1 MNAHTSTTALAA
13 DLKWIMNNEQL
24 SMTNRGP
31 ARALSIIHCS
41 LFILFLSLAQP
52 SIAQNDVKEQLVVPL
67 SDPGKPGS
75 LKVGLINGSIRVIGY
90 SGKDVVIDI
99 TSSSK
104 RGRRDDDDRPDQSS
118 NGMKRIV
125 TGMSLDISAEEKNNT
140 VNVHANTIKQT
151 VDLTI
156 KVPQRFSLKVS
167 TINNGTIEVENVSG
181 TLEATNVNGYI
192 HLTNVAGSAVA
203 NTVNGNLI
211 ATFKSIDS
219 DTPMAFSTLNGN
231 VDVTFP
237 ASVKANSKL
246 KSDRGDIYSDFD
258 IDVDKNQPKVSRTNQ
273 SGMYQVKIEDWV
285 YGKIN
290 GGGPEVMMKNMNGNI
305 YIRKAK

>member
-1 MNAHTSTTALAA
+1 MKT
-13 DLKWIMNNEQL
+13 NNK
-24 SMTNRGP
+24 S
-31 ARALSIIHCS
+31 LSIIHYS
-41 LFILFLSLAQP
+41 LFICFLSLARP
-52 SIAQNDVKEQLVVPL
+52 VAAQNEVKEQLVVPL
-67 SDPGKPGS
+67 SDASKPGN
-75 LKVGLINGSIRVIGY
+75 LRVGLINGSIHVVGY

-99 TSSSK
+99 VASPK
-104 RGRRDDDDRPDQSS
+104 RGRRDDDDDRPDRTA
-118 NGMKRIV
+118 NGMKRIA
-125 TGMSLDISAEEKNNT
+125 TGLPLDVIAEEKNNT
-140 VNVHANTIKQT
+140 VNVNANTTRQT
-151 VDLTI
+151 IDLTI

-181 TLEATNVNGYI
+181 NLEVNNVNGYI

-203 NTVNGNLI
+203 TTVNGNVI
-211 ATFKSIDS
+211 ASFKSIDS

-237 ASVKANSKL
+237 SSVKANSKL

-258 IDVDKNQPKVSRTNQ
+258 IDVDKNQPKVNRTSQ

>member
-1 MNAHTSTTALAA
+1 MKTIKLIIRLLCITLLATS
-13 DLKWIMNNEQL
+13 
-24 SMTNRGP
+24 SV
-31 ARALSIIHCS
+31 
-41 LFILFLSLAQP
+41 LAQ
-52 SIAQNDVKEQLVVPL
+52 NEVKEQLVVPL
-67 SDPGKPGS
+67 SDPAKPGS
-75 LKVGLINGSIRVIGY
+75 LNVGLVNGSIKVIGY

-99 TSSSK
+99 VAAPK
-104 RGRRDDDDRPDQSS
+104 RSRRDDDDDRPDKAA
-118 NGMKRIV
+118 NGMKRIA
-125 TGMSLDISAEEKNNT
+125 TGMPLDVSAEERNNT
-140 VNVHANTIKQT
+140 VNVHANSMKHSI
-151 VDLTI
+151 DLTI
-156 KVPQRFSLKVS
+156 KVPQRFGLKVS
-167 TINNGTIEVENVSG
+167 TVNNGNIEIENVTG
-181 TLEATNVNGYI
+181 NLEVTNVNGYI

-219 DTPMAFSTLNGN
+219 GTPMAFSTLNGN

>member
-1 MNAHTSTTALAA
+1 MKTHTLTTAL
-13 DLKWIMNNEQL
+13 
-24 SMTNRGP
+24 
-31 ARALSIIHCS
+31 
-41 LFILFLSLAQP
+41 LFLSLLATRP
-52 SIAQNDVKEQLVVPL
+52 VAAQNDIKEQLVVPI
-67 SDPGKPGS
+67 SDPSKPGS
-75 LKVGLINGSIRVIGY
+75 LKVGLINGSIHVIGY

-99 TSSSK
+99 TASPR
-104 RGRRDDDDRPDQSS
+104 RGRNDDNDDRPDRAA
-118 NGMKRIV
+118 NGMKRIAA
-125 TGMSLDISAEEKNNT
+125 GMPLDLSAEEKNNT
-140 VNVHANTIKQT
+140 VNVHANSIKQT

-167 TINNGTIEVENVSG
+167 TVNNGAIEVENVSG

-237 ASVKANSKL
+237 ANVKANSKL
-246 KSDRGDIYSDFD
+246 KTDRGDIYSDFD

-273 SGMYQVKIEDWV
+273 SGMYQVKIDDWV

-290 GGGPEVMMKNMNGNI
+290 GGGPEIMMKNMNGNI

>member
-1 MNAHTSTTALAA
+1 MNMHTITTVL
-13 DLKWIMNNEQL
+13 LLFSL
-24 SMTNRGP
+24 SM
-31 ARALSIIHCS
+31 AR
-41 LFILFLSLAQP
+41 P
-52 SIAQNDVKEQLVVPL
+52 VTAQNDVKEQLVVPL
-67 SDPGKPGS
+67 SDPSKPGN
-75 LKVGLINGSIRVIGY
+75 LKVGLINGSIHVIGY

-99 TSSSK
+99 TASPK
-104 RGRRDDDDRPDQSS
+104 RGRRDDEDDRSDRAA
-118 NGMKRIV
+118 NGMKRIA
-125 TGMSLDISAEEKNNT
+125 TGMPLDVSAEEKNNT

-167 TINNGTIEVENVSG
+167 TVNNGIIEVENVSG
-181 TLEATNVNGYI
+181 TLEATNVNGYV
-192 HLTNVAGSAVA
+192 HLTNIAGSAVA
-203 NTVNGNLI
+203 STVNGDLI

-219 DTPMAFSTLNGN
+219 GTPMAFSTLNGN

-237 ASVKANSKL
+237 SSVKANSKL
-246 KSDRGDIYSDFD
+246 KTDRGDIFSDFD
-258 IDVDKNQPKVSRTNQ
+258 IDVDKNQPKVNRTSQ
-273 SGMYQVKIEDWV
+273 SGMYQVKIDEWV

>member
-1 MNAHTSTTALAA
+1 MKTHTLTTAL
-13 DLKWIMNNEQL
+13 LL
-24 SMTNRGP
+24 
-31 ARALSIIHCS
+31 
-41 LFILFLSLAQP
+41 LSLLLARP
-52 SIAQNDVKEQLVVPL
+52 LLAQNEVKEQLVVPL
-67 SDPGKPGS
+67 SEPSKPGA
-75 LKVGLINGSIRVIGY
+75 LHVGLINGSIHVIGY

-99 TSSSK
+99 VANPK
-104 RGRRDDDDRPDQSS
+104 RGRRDDNEDRPDRTA
-118 NGMKRIV
+118 NGMKRIG
-125 TGMSLDISAEEKNNT
+125 TSSPLDVSAEERNNT
-140 VNVHANTIKQT
+140 VNIDANTTRQT

-156 KVPQRFSLKVS
+156 KVPQRFSLKIS

-192 HLTNVAGSAVA
+192 HLTNIAGSAVA

-219 DTPMAFSTLNGN
+219 GTPMAFSTLNGN

-258 IDVDKNQPKVSRTNQ
+258 IDVDKNQPKVNRTSQ
-273 SGMYQVKIEDWV
+273 SGMYQVKIDDWV